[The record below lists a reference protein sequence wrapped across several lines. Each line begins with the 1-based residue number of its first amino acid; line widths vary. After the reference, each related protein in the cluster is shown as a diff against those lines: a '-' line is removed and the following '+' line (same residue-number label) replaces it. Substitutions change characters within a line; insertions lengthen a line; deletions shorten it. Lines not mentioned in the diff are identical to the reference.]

1 MRKLSVEVVYA
12 LPAGEDAVVLALR
25 PGATLR
31 DAVRESGLAS
41 RHPEIDPDRA
51 RIGVFGRERPPDQPV
66 ADGDRVEVYRA
77 LKVDPREAR
86 RERARRVSRR
96 TSR

>member
-1 MRKLSVEVVYA
+1 MRKLTVEVVYA

-31 DAVRESGLAS
+31 DALRESGLAS
-41 RHPEIDPDRA
+41 RHPEIDPERA
-51 RIGVFGRERPPDQPV
+51 RVGVFGRERKRDEPV

-86 RERARRVSRR
+86 RARARRVSRR